1 MRFIIFT
8 ILLSAYLLFLAS
20 PVNAVAQLAT
30 IPGVEYEAGFQAYL
44 GSLYTWGIS
53 IVGILALAQLVRGGI
68 MYMVAGAVNTKEA
81 AKGIITDALI
91 GLGLA
96 LASYMFL
103 SYINPTLVNP
113 SPVEITVYICD
124 TSETGP
130 RIVAYK
136 DSISKPK
143 IQGGLGY
150 TDTICTKDPND
161 TNPRTCGDGTSFIYK
176 CVSSE

>member
-53 IVGILALAQLVRGGI
+53 IVGILALVQLIRGGI
-68 MYMVAGAVNTKEA
+68 MFMVSGAVDQRSA

-96 LASYMFL
+96 LASYVL
-103 SYINPTLVNP
+103 LNYINPTLVNP

-124 TSETGP
+124 TDEVGP
-130 RIVAYK
+130 KITAYK
-136 DSISKPK
+136 KPVS
-143 IQGGLGY
+143 QGGSGF

-161 TNPRTCGDGTSFIYK
+161 TSPRTCGDGTSFIYK